1 MEENKGLVLY
11 LSQSLRKSGQFL
23 FAGTVAVAPM
33 FTMGRNPFVN
43 QVSFFSHRR
52 APTGQVFKSQSLRKS
67 GQFLSHENLHRPQFH
82 RRRNPFVNQ
91 VSFFFAPVR
100 QCAGEEAGRNPFVN
114 QVSFFVKPTWR
125 NNLTGRERR
134 NPFVNQVSFFLIL
147 KRLIEEELKL
157 VAIPS

>member
-67 GQFLSHENLHRPQFH
+67 GQFLSPDFSTKPPMAKGSQSLRKSGQFLS
-82 RRRNPFVNQ
+82 R
-91 VSFFFAPVR
+91 
-100 QCAGEEAGRNPFVN
+100 
-114 QVSFFVKPTWR
+114 
-125 NNLTGRERR
+125 
-134 NPFVNQVSFFLIL
+134 
-147 KRLIEEELKL
+147 
-157 VAIPS
+157 VA